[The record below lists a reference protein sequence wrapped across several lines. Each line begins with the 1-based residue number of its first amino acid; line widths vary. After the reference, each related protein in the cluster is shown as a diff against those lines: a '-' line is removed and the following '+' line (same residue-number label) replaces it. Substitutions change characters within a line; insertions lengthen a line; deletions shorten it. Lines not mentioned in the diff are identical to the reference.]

1 MTGVQTCAL
10 PILMDLAQIRRRQM
24 DRALRWAILLFS
36 GFLVVT
42 QQVYTLGPLVE
53 YDRKIN
59 SQPKPQFEGFAGFL
73 LRRLD
78 DLGLRGLTAAVL
90 LIAATFIAIKF
101 KTWRPLN
108 LALLSLLSLNL
119 VVGTFKLFLGR
130 TKPRDGFDLLHVG
143 GMSYPSGH
151 ASNAVLSWGILAYL
165 IYRYAKVDR
174 YQGRLA
180 SAGVVLI
187 SLTVCTVSLIRHT
200 HWFSDLLGGL
210 FVGSALLV
218 TVIAIDRYVPSKSQL
233 H

>member
-1 MTGVQTCAL
+1 MQTDIQL
-10 PILMDLAQIRRRQM
+10 RRKQM
-24 DRALRWAILLFS
+24 DRALRWSLLLFT
-36 GFLVVT
+36 GFLLVT
-42 QQVYTLGPLVE
+42 QQVLTFGPLVE
-53 YDRKIN
+53 YDKKIN
-59 SQPKPQFEGFAGFL
+59 SDPKPQFEGFAGFL

-78 DLGLRGLTAAVL
+78 DLGLRGLTATVL
-90 LIAATFIAIKF
+90 ILAASFIAYKF

-108 LALLSLLSLNL
+108 LAFLSLILLNL
-119 VVGTFKLFLGR
+119 VVGTFKLILGR
-130 TKPRDGFDLLHVG
+130 TKPRDGFDLIHVG

-180 SAGVVLI
+180 SAGVVAI
-187 SLTVCTVSLIRHT
+187 SLTACIVSLIRHT
-200 HWFSDLLGGL
+200 HWFTDLLGGL

-218 TVIAIDRYVPSKSQL
+218 AVIAVDRYVPSKSQL

>member
-1 MTGVQTCAL
+1 MQTET
-10 PILMDLAQIRRRQM
+10 QNRRKQM
-24 DRALRWAILLFS
+24 DRALRWSLLLFT
-36 GFLVVT
+36 GFLLVT
-42 QQVYTLGPLVE
+42 QQVLTFGPLVE
-53 YDRKIN
+53 YDKKIN
-59 SQPKPQFEGFAGFL
+59 SDPKPQFEGFAGFL

-78 DLGLRGLTAAVL
+78 DLGLRGLTATVL
-90 LIAATFIAIKF
+90 IIAASFIAYKF

-108 LALLSLLSLNL
+108 LAFLSLILLNL

-130 TKPRDGFDLLHVG
+130 TKPRDGFDLLHAG

-180 SAGVVLI
+180 SAGVVTI
-187 SLTVCTVSLIRHT
+187 SLTVCIVSLIRHT
-200 HWFSDLLGGL
+200 HWFTDLLGGL
-210 FVGSALLV
+210 FIGSALLV
-218 TVIAIDRYVPSKSQL
+218 AVIAVDRYVPSKSQL

>member
-1 MTGVQTCAL
+1 MEK
-10 PILMDLAQIRRRQM
+10 LAQTRRRQM
-24 DRALRWAILLFS
+24 DRALRWSLLLFV
-36 GFLVVT
+36 GFLIVT
-42 QQVYTLGPLVE
+42 QQVLTNGPLVA
-53 YDRKIN
+53 YDKEIN
-59 SQPKPQFEGFAGFL
+59 SQPKPQFEGLAGFI

-78 DLGLRGLTAAVL
+78 DLGLRGLTATVL
-90 LIAATFIAIKF
+90 LIAATFIAYKF

-108 LALLSLLSLNL
+108 LAMISLLSLNL
-119 VVGTFKLFLGR
+119 VVGTFKIVLGR
-130 TKPRDGFDLLHVG
+130 TKPRDGFDLLHAG

-180 SAGVVLI
+180 SAGVALI
-187 SLTVCTVSLIRHT
+187 SLTVCVVSLIRHT

-218 TVIAIDRYVPSKSQL
+218 AVIAIDRYVPSKSQL

>member
-1 MTGVQTCAL
+1 MQTETQL
-10 PILMDLAQIRRRQM
+10 RRKQM
-24 DRALRWAILLFS
+24 DRALRWSLLLFT
-36 GFLVVT
+36 GFLLVT
-42 QQVYTLGPLVE
+42 QQVLTFGPLVE
-53 YDRKIN
+53 YDKKIN
-59 SQPKPQFEGFAGFL
+59 SDPKPQFEGFAGFL

-78 DLGLRGLTAAVL
+78 DLGLRGLTATVL
-90 LIAATFIAIKF
+90 IIAASFIAYKF
-101 KTWRPLN
+101 KTWRPIN
-108 LALLSLLSLNL
+108 LAFLSLILLNL

-130 TKPRDGFDLLHVG
+130 TKPRDGFDLLHAG

-180 SAGVVLI
+180 SAGVAAI
-187 SLTVCTVSLIRHT
+187 SLTVCVVSLIRHT
-200 HWFSDLLGGL
+200 HWFTDLLGGL

-218 TVIAIDRYVPSKSQL
+218 AVIAVDRYVPSKSQL

>member
-1 MTGVQTCAL
+1 M
-10 PILMDLAQIRRRQM
+10 MEKLAQNRRRQM
-24 DRALRWAILLFS
+24 DRALRWSLILFV

-42 QQVYTLGPLVE
+42 QQVLTNGPLVA
-53 YDRKIN
+53 YDKELN
-59 SQPKPQFEGFAGFL
+59 SQPKPQFEGLAGFI

-78 DLGLRGLTAAVL
+78 DLGLRSLTATVL
-90 LIAATFIAIKF
+90 LIAASFIAYKF

-108 LALLSLLSLNL
+108 LAMISLLSLNV
-119 VVGTFKLFLGR
+119 VVGSFKIVLGR
-130 TKPRDGFDLLHVG
+130 TKPRDGFDLLHAG

-187 SLTVCTVSLIRHT
+187 SLTVCVVSLIRHT

-218 TVIAIDRYVPSKSQL
+218 AVIAIDRYVPSKSQL

>member
-1 MTGVQTCAL
+1 MK
-10 PILMDLAQIRRRQM
+10 DLQQHRRRQM
-24 DRALRWAILLFS
+24 DRALRWSLILFF
-36 GFLVVT
+36 GFLLVT
-42 QQVYTLGPLVE
+42 QQVLTNGPLVS
-53 YDRKIN
+53 YDKEIN
-59 SQPKPQFEGFAGFL
+59 SQPKPQFEGFAGFF

-78 DLGLRGLTAAVL
+78 DLGLRGVTATVL
-90 LIAATFIAIKF
+90 LIAAAFIAYKF

-108 LALLSLLSLNL
+108 LAVLSLLLLNL
-119 VVGTFKLFLGR
+119 TVGASKILLGR
-130 TKPRDGFDLLHVG
+130 TKPRDGFDLLHAG

-180 SAGVVLI
+180 SAGVIFI

-200 HWFSDLLGGL
+200 HWFIDLLGGL
-210 FVGSALLV
+210 FIGSALLV
-218 TVIAIDRYVPSKSQL
+218 AVIAVDRYVPSKSQL

>member
-1 MTGVQTCAL
+1 MEK
-10 PILMDLAQIRRRQM
+10 LAQTRRRQM
-24 DRALRWAILLFS
+24 DRALRWSLLLFV

-42 QQVYTLGPLVE
+42 QQVLTNGPLVA
-53 YDRKIN
+53 YDKEIN
-59 SQPKPQFEGFAGFL
+59 SQPKPQFEGLAGFI

-78 DLGLRGLTAAVL
+78 DLGLRSLTATVL
-90 LIAATFIAIKF
+90 LIAASFIAYKF

-108 LALLSLLSLNL
+108 LAMISLLSLNL
-119 VVGTFKLFLGR
+119 VVGTFKIVLGR
-130 TKPRDGFDLLHVG
+130 TKPRDGFDLLHAG

-180 SAGVVLI
+180 TAGVVLI
-187 SLTVCTVSLIRHT
+187 SLTVCVVSLIRHT

-218 TVIAIDRYVPSKSQL
+218 AVIAIDRYVPSKSQL

>member
-1 MTGVQTCAL
+1 MRTPAQT
-10 PILMDLAQIRRRQM
+10 RRRQM
-24 DRALRWAILLFS
+24 DRALRWSLLLFF

-42 QQVYTLGPLVE
+42 QQVLTNGPLVS
-53 YDRKIN
+53 YDKEIN
-59 SQPKPQFEGFAGFL
+59 SQPKPQFEGLAGFI

-90 LIAATFIAIKF
+90 IIAASFIAYKF

-108 LALLSLLSLNL
+108 LAMVSLLSLNL

-130 TKPRDGFDLLHVG
+130 TKPRDGFDLLHAG

-151 ASNAVLSWGILAYL
+151 ASNAVLSWGVLAYL

-180 SAGVVLI
+180 SSGVIFI

-210 FVGSALLV
+210 FIGSALLV
-218 TVIAIDRYVPSKSQL
+218 AVIAIDRYVPSKSQL

>member
-1 MTGVQTCAL
+1 MRTIEQT
-10 PILMDLAQIRRRQM
+10 RRRQM
-24 DRALRWAILLFS
+24 DRALRWSLLLFF

-42 QQVYTLGPLVE
+42 QQVLTNGPLVS
-53 YDRKIN
+53 YDKEIN
-59 SQPKPQFEGFAGFL
+59 SQPKPQFEGLAGFL

-78 DLGLRGLTAAVL
+78 DLGLRGLTATVL
-90 LIAATFIAIKF
+90 LIAASFIAYKF

-108 LALLSLLSLNL
+108 LAMVSLLSLNL

-130 TKPRDGFDLLHVG
+130 TKPRDGFDLLHAG

-165 IYRYAKVDR
+165 IYRYAKEDR

-180 SAGVVLI
+180 SAGVALI

-210 FVGSALLV
+210 FIGSALLV
-218 TVIAIDRYVPSKSQL
+218 AVIAIDRYVPSKSQL

>member
-1 MTGVQTCAL
+1 MQKE
-10 PILMDLAQIRRRQM
+10 IQNRRKQM
-24 DRALRWAILLFS
+24 DRALRWSLLLFT
-36 GFLVVT
+36 GFLLVT
-42 QQVYTLGPLVE
+42 QQVLTFGPLVE
-53 YDRKIN
+53 YDKKIN
-59 SQPKPQFEGFAGFL
+59 SDPKPQFEGFAGFL

-78 DLGLRGLTAAVL
+78 DLGLRGLTATVL
-90 LIAATFIAIKF
+90 IIAALFIAYKF

-108 LALLSLLSLNL
+108 LAFLSLILLNL

-130 TKPRDGFDLLHVG
+130 TKPRDGFDLLHAG

-180 SAGVVLI
+180 SAGVVTI
-187 SLTVCTVSLIRHT
+187 SLTVCIVSLIRHT
-200 HWFSDLLGGL
+200 HWFTDLLGGL
-210 FVGSALLV
+210 FIGSALLV
-218 TVIAIDRYVPSKSQL
+218 AVIAVDRYVPSKSQL

>member
-1 MTGVQTCAL
+1 MEK
-10 PILMDLAQIRRRQM
+10 LAQTRKRQM
-24 DRALRWAILLFS
+24 DRALRWSLLLFV
-36 GFLVVT
+36 GFLIVT
-42 QQVYTLGPLVE
+42 QQVLTNGPLVA
-53 YDRKIN
+53 YDKEIN
-59 SQPKPQFEGFAGFL
+59 SQPKPQFEGLAGFI

-78 DLGLRGLTAAVL
+78 DLGLRSLTATVL
-90 LIAATFIAIKF
+90 LIAASFIAYKF

-108 LALLSLLSLNL
+108 LAMISLLSLNV
-119 VVGTFKLFLGR
+119 VVGSFKIVLGR
-130 TKPRDGFDLLHVG
+130 TKPRDGFDLLHAG

-187 SLTVCTVSLIRHT
+187 SLTVCVVSLIRHT

-218 TVIAIDRYVPSKSQL
+218 AVIAIDRYVPSKSQL

>member
-1 MTGVQTCAL
+1 MK
-10 PILMDLAQIRRRQM
+10 DLQQLRRRQM
-24 DRALRWAILLFS
+24 DRALRWSLLLFF
-36 GFLVVT
+36 GFLLVT
-42 QQVYTLGPLVE
+42 QQVLTNGPLVS
-53 YDRKIN
+53 YDKEIN
-59 SQPKPQFEGFAGFL
+59 SQPKPQFEGFAGFF

-78 DLGLRGLTAAVL
+78 DLGLRGVTATVL
-90 LIAATFIAIKF
+90 LIAAAFIAYKF

-108 LALLSLLSLNL
+108 LAVLSLLLLNL
-119 VVGTFKLFLGR
+119 TVGASKILLGR
-130 TKPRDGFDLLHVG
+130 TKPRDGFDLLHAG

-180 SAGVVLI
+180 SAGVVFI

-210 FVGSALLV
+210 FIGSALLV
-218 TVIAIDRYVPSKSQL
+218 AVIAVDRYVPSKSQL

>member
-1 MTGVQTCAL
+1 MKEA
-10 PILMDLAQIRRRQM
+10 AQIRRDQM
-24 DRALRWAILLFS
+24 YRALRWSGLLFL
-36 GFLVVT
+36 GFLIVT
-42 QQVYTLGPLVE
+42 QQVYSNGPLVS
-53 YDRKIN
+53 YDEEIN
-59 SQPKPQFEGFAGFL
+59 SQPKPQFAGLAGFI

-78 DLGLRGLTAAVL
+78 DLGLRGLTATVL
-90 LIAATFIAIKF
+90 LLAAAFIAYKF

-108 LALLSLLSLNL
+108 LALISLLALNL
-119 VVGTFKLFLGR
+119 VVGAFKILLGR
-130 TKPRDGFDLLHVG
+130 TKPRDGFDLLHAG

-187 SLTVCTVSLIRHT
+187 SLTICIVSLIRHT

-210 FVGSALLV
+210 FIGSALLV
-218 TVIAIDRYVPSKSQL
+218 IVIAIDRYVPSKSQL

>member
-1 MTGVQTCAL
+1 MNELIQN
-10 PILMDLAQIRRRQM
+10 RRKQM
-24 DRALRWAILLFS
+24 DRALRWAVVLFA
-36 GFLVVT
+36 GFLLVT
-42 QQVYTLGPLVE
+42 QQVLSYGPLVE
-53 YDRKIN
+53 YDKKIN
-59 SQPKPQFEGFAGFL
+59 SDPKPQFDGFAGFL

-78 DLGLRGLTAAVL
+78 DLGLRWLTATVL
-90 LIAATFIAIKF
+90 LLAAVFIAYKF

-108 LALLSLLSLNL
+108 LAFLSLILLNL

-151 ASNAVLSWGILAYL
+151 TSNAVLSWGILAYL

-180 SAGVVLI
+180 SAGVALI
-187 SLTVCTVSLIRHT
+187 SLTVCVVSLIRHT
-200 HWFSDLLGGL
+200 HWFSDLLGGV
-210 FVGSALLV
+210 FIGSALLV
-218 TVIAIDRYVPSKSQL
+218 AVIAVDRYVPSKSQL

>member
-1 MTGVQTCAL
+1 MQKE
-10 PILMDLAQIRRRQM
+10 IQNRRKQM
-24 DRALRWAILLFS
+24 DRALRWSLLLFT
-36 GFLVVT
+36 GFLLVT
-42 QQVYTLGPLVE
+42 EQVLTFGPLVE
-53 YDRKIN
+53 YDKKIN
-59 SQPKPQFEGFAGFL
+59 SDPKPQFEGFAGFL

-78 DLGLRGLTAAVL
+78 DLGLRGLTATVL
-90 LIAATFIAIKF
+90 IIAASFIAYKF

-108 LALLSLLSLNL
+108 LAFLSLILLNL

-130 TKPRDGFDLLHVG
+130 TKPRDGFDLLHAG

-180 SAGVVLI
+180 SAGVAAI
-187 SLTVCTVSLIRHT
+187 SLTVCIVSLIRHT
-200 HWFSDLLGGL
+200 HWFTDLLGGL
-210 FVGSALLV
+210 FIGSALLV
-218 TVIAIDRYVPSKSQL
+218 AVIAVDRYVPSKSQL